1 MSWITNIKMNVPE
14 HLEMLEK
21 NLDKVMTD
29 HTLTDIEA
37 NGVALATAIASNNN
51 ELAYMIAMD
60 EVLMGNEIRET
71 ISKIVVSLQVSS
83 VYDIF
88 VNSCAATLTKM
99 PASDFLVIDS
109 EKNESGAIYAFA
121 TSLVL
126 NSNRST
132 YFMKK
137 LVEQNY
143 DIEQIQDVANIAS
156 IVSSLNKISI

>member
-1 MSWITNIKMNVPE
+1 MNWINNIKMSVPE

-21 NLDKVMTD
+21 NLDKVMTE
-29 HTLTDIEA
+29 HTLSAIEA
-37 NGVALATAIASNNN
+37 NGVALAAAITSNNN

-60 EVLMGNEIRET
+60 EVLMGNDVRET

-83 VYDIF
+83 VYDTF

-99 PASDFLVIDS
+99 PASDFLVIDT

-126 NSNRST
+126 NSPRST

-143 DIEQIQDVANIAS
+143 DIEQIQDIANIAS
-156 IVSSLNKISI
+156 IVSSLNKIAI